1 MDYDRELEHVMM
13 NVRGNMGS
21 ITPVVYAANMGKIKL
36 IQFIARMAKKEYLSL
51 KSRNDIEAFSRL
63 SDGKYN
69 IYNIPVSS
77 DFCTDQKRLEGL
89 QLELENTKD
98 KAQIKSI
105 KSQMKELEAKMS
117 EASPIEQLK
126 SQGIKNLCV
135 LPKIDGEM
143 NSIQVAVRNRDEQ
156 IFKSW
161 FMGHLNRQMS
171 GGEKNIN
178 DLKNFTEGNYS
189 IFNLP
194 FEGQELSDVC
204 KDFDTLKIN
213 YAIMPDLKIGN
224 NNSQIAIANSDREK
238 FQVWIKMYR
247 EDMVQQGKEPGS
259 VYEMDDN
266 SYLNT
271 AIVDTDEYIKK
282 AEPVYQ
288 EANEEFEKQS
298 NITISDSF
306 IQKDNCEDF
315 VRLDNDA
322 NYEKITINKET
333 LVDNMKNDEFSRK
346 MRNKGFFV
354 SRIPGTYGDNEKKL
368 VLPANNVF
376 VADEGRTYV
385 GFVPKNKPAVILD
398 KNGSIQQAGYEKV
411 HSIYDAVNRNMS
423 QVKAMKMK
431 TPSLSQNKNMNKPKL

>member
-1 MDYDRELEHVMM
+1 MV
-13 NVRGNMGS
+13 
-21 ITPVVYAANMGKIKL
+21 K
-36 IQFIARMAKKEYLSL
+36 
-51 KSRNDIEAFSRL
+51 
-63 SDGKYN
+63 
-69 IYNIPVSS
+69 
-77 DFCTDQKRLEGL
+77 
-89 QLELENTKD
+89 
-98 KAQIKSI
+98 
-105 KSQMKELEAKMS
+105 
-117 EASPIEQLK
+117 
-126 SQGIKNLCV
+126 
-135 LPKIDGEM
+135 
-143 NSIQVAVRNRDEQ
+143 
-156 IFKSW
+156 
-161 FMGHLNRQMS
+161 
-171 GGEKNIN
+171 KNIN

-224 NNSQIAIANSDREK
+224 NNCQIAVANSDREK

>member
-21 ITPVVYAANMGKIKL
+21 ITQVVYAANMGKIKL
-36 IQFIARMAKKEYLSL
+36 IQFIARMAKKGYLSL
-51 KSRNDIEAFSRL
+51 KSRNDIDAFSKL

-77 DFCTDQKRLEGL
+77 DFCADQKRLEGL

-143 NSIQVAVRNRDEQ
+143 NSIQVAVRN
-156 IFKSW
+156 
-161 FMGHLNRQMS
+161 
-171 GGEKNIN
+171 
-178 DLKNFTEGNYS
+178 
-189 IFNLP
+189 
-194 FEGQELSDVC
+194 
-204 KDFDTLKIN
+204 
-213 YAIMPDLKIGN
+213 
-224 NNSQIAIANSDREK
+224 NNSQIAVANSDREK

>member
-1 MDYDRELEHVMM
+1 
-13 NVRGNMGS
+13 
-21 ITPVVYAANMGKIKL
+21 
-36 IQFIARMAKKEYLSL
+36 
-51 KSRNDIEAFSRL
+51 
-63 SDGKYN
+63 
-69 IYNIPVSS
+69 
-77 DFCTDQKRLEGL
+77 
-89 QLELENTKD
+89 
-98 KAQIKSI
+98 
-105 KSQMKELEAKMS
+105 MKELEAKMS

-161 FMGHLNRQMS
+161 VMGHLNRQMS

-431 TPSLSQNKNMNKPKL
+431 TPSLSQNKNMSKPKL